1 MARDEVER
9 KLAAILAADVVGYSR
24 LMGAD
29 EEGTLKALKR
39 HRAEVIEPKVAE
51 HHGRVVKTTGDGI
64 LVEFMSVVDAMRC
77 AVEVQGA
84 MAERNHDVPEERR
97 IVFRLGVNLGDVIAD
112 EGDIYGDGV
121 NVAARLE
128 GLAEPGGICISRAVR
143 DQVRDKMPLA
153 LEDLGEQ
160 NVKNIARPVRAFRVV
175 LAPEPRAGAAA
186 ALELPDKPSIAVLP
200 FANMSGDPEQ
210 EYFADGISEDIITE
224 LSRFN
229 SLFVI
234 ARNSSFAYKGRNV
247 KVQEVARDLGVKYVV
262 EGSVRKAG
270 NRVRVTAQLI
280 EAATGNH
287 LWAERYDRELE
298 DIFAV
303 QDEVTRTV
311 VATLAGWLEA
321 ADMERAKR
329 KPTERLDAY
338 DYLLRGKVLHHRFTK
353 EANAEGARML
363 EKAVE
368 LDPEFAEAHAWLA
381 CIIGQGWARG
391 WAEKDANALARAE
404 EAVKTAYALDENDI
418 ECNRILCE
426 VYLLQRDYERAMHFQ
441 ERALAL
447 NPNDPRIVV
456 QRGYLLTYRGRPE
469 EGAEWL
475 QKAMRLDPYH
485 WERYWYYLGLSHYMA
500 RRYGEAVVALK
511 RITASQVAHRA
522 VLAAACA
529 QLGEVAEA
537 KAQAAATLEAEPGF
551 TGAAQVESASFEPQS
566 DKDHLREGLI
576 AAGLP
581 A

>member
-51 HHGRVVKTTGDGI
+51 HHGRIVKTTGDGI

-143 DQVRDKMPLA
+143 DQVRDKMPLS

-160 NVKNIARPVRAFRVV
+160 SVKNIARPVRAFRVV

-200 FANMSGDPEQ
+200 FANMSGDAEQ

-280 EAATGNH
+280 EAASGNH
-287 LWAERYDRELE
+287 LWAERYDRDLE
-298 DIFAV
+298 DIFVV
-303 QDEVTRTV
+303 QDEVTQTV
-311 VATLAGWLEA
+311 VATLAGRLEA
-321 ADMERAKR
+321 AEMERVKR
-329 KPTERLDAY
+329 KPTERLAAY
-338 DYLLRGKVLHHRFTK
+338 DYLLRAKGLHHRFTK
-353 EANAEGARML
+353 EANAEAVHLL

-368 LDPEFAEAHAWLA
+368 LDPDYAEGHAWLA
-381 CIIGQGWARG
+381 CSLGQGWARG
-391 WAEKDANALARAE
+391 WTERGGAGLERAEKAIR
-404 EAVKTAYALDENDI
+404 TAYALDENDI
-418 ECNRILCE
+418 ECNRLLCE
-426 VYLLQRDYERAMHFQ
+426 VYLLQRDYDRAMHFQ

-485 WERYWYYLGLSHYMA
+485 WEHYWYYLGLSHYMA
-500 RRYGEAVVALK
+500 RRYDEAVVALK
-511 RITASQVAHRA
+511 RITAPQVSHRA
-522 VLAAACA
+522 VLAAASA

-551 TGAAQVESASFEPQS
+551 TVAAQVESSYFEHQS
-566 DKDHLREGLI
+566 DKDHPREGLI